1 MKSKKKT
8 TKQVKA
14 GKGNQKLTLI
24 IEVIICL
31 VVLSMC
37 FGGGK
42 NSKESTSADREK
54 ETIEKTE
61 YSEEPKES
69 ESSGEEI
76 TEKEEEPKQEEEPID
91 YAQLFIDQYNA
102 NCTTPPITAV
112 ESFVPKDHGPYYRVE
127 FRLGAYRDCVGT
139 HCRIGDNDINDG
151 SIDIIS
157 WPDHAYYRIYIDG
170 HGETFATAFIDTIK
184 LLQPSAFSDEFLSEL
199 KDELINGNKGY
210 YDLSRMIEDE
220 NFDMYGKVICGT
232 SEFASAYDDSVSQ
245 GIVEGGIRVDE

>member
-1 MKSKKKT
+1 MD
-8 TKQVKA
+8 TKAYKRQMLMQKIA
-14 GKGNQKLTLI
+14 G
-24 IEVIICL
+24 VL
-31 VVLSMC
+31 VAVFILLV
-37 FGGGK
+37 F
-42 NSKESTSADREK
+42 STFC
-54 ETIEKTE
+54 
-61 YSEEPKES
+61 
-69 ESSGEEI
+69 SSGNDRS
-76 TEKEEEPKQEEEPID
+76 TEVDEDQEQSEQTTEAEEEEEEEEEEPID
-91 YAQLFIDQYNA
+91 YVALFIDRYNEA
-102 NCTTPPITAV
+102 CTTPQLKIV
-112 ESFVPKDHGPYYRVE
+112 ESFVPKESGPYYRVE

-184 LLQPSAFSDEFLSEL
+184 LLQPSAFSDEFLSKL